1 MSMKTHIKLIFVL
14 ALLILLPGFFTQVE
28 AQKNNTS
35 GAKTQNNEASSAESQ
50 EKPEEKPA
58 DYSRPSLQYES
69 GGKRDPFE
77 TLVPATVDEKE
88 KIKGLFNYEE
98 SVLKGIVNAD
108 DDSYALV
115 VDSDNFGYVLRKGYR
130 VFGGYVTRITDD
142 ALYLHIVK
150 YGRSMT
156 IILRMES
163 SKSTVIIEQEVGE
176 SSVKKPGININYSKE
191 TTSGSKV
198 VIEEVIVPSVVIKTI
213 EEEWFG
219 NKETGGVQ
227 GESEAHEPTIEY
239 AASFSLIDPPDKSW
253 ITVPYVLNWTSMKGK
268 NISYILIIDDDS
280 DFATPLYVKEGIT
293 TSSYVL
299 GEDYEFPSN
308 KDLFWK
314 VIAQDGSGT
323 VVTCLRTNL
332 SFKIK

>member
-1 MSMKTHIKLIFVL
+1 MSMKTHVKLIFVL
-14 ALLILLPGFFTQVE
+14 ALLLLLPGFFTRVR

-35 GAKTQNNEASSAESQ
+35 GAKTQNTEASSAESQ
-50 EKPEEKPA
+50 EKPEEENA
-58 DYSRPSLQYES
+58 DYSRPSLRYES
-69 GGKRDPFE
+69 GGKREPFK
-77 TLVPATVDEKE
+77 TLAPATVDEEE

-98 SVLKGIVNAD
+98 AVLKGIVNTD
-108 DDSYALV
+108 DDSYALI

-130 VFGGYVTRITDD
+130 VFGGYVTGITDD

-176 SSVKKPGININYSKE
+176 SSVKKPGIDINYSKG
-191 TTSGSKV
+191 TTSGPKV
-198 VIEEVIVPSVVIKTI
+198 VIEEIIVPSVGIKTL

-219 NKETGGVQ
+219 NKETGAAP
-227 GESEAHEPTIEY
+227 GESEAQETAVES

-268 NISYILIIDDDS
+268 DVSYTLIIDDDS
-280 DFATPLYVKEGIT
+280 DFATPLYIKEGIK

-323 VVTCLRTNL
+323 VVTCLMTDL